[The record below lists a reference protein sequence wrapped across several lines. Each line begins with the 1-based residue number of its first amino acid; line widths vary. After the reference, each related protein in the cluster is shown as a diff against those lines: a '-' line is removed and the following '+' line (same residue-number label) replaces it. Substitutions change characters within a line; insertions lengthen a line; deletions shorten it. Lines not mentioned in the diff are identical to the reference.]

1 MLLARD
7 IQKGGMKFW
16 VRFAEKYGSPW
27 VIGKHPR
34 GTAQG
39 EIDLLLDSMEAMVED
54 AVAAIPDDSS
64 IEIKEA
70 AGKADSSDIYQNLI
84 TLARSEIS
92 IALLGRTRP
101 PRPTVTA
108 PPRRPDWR
116 SPMISVTLTLISWKA
131 R

>member
-54 AVAAIPDDSS
+54 AVAAILTIPPL
-64 IEIKEA
+64 K
-70 AGKADSSDIYQNLI
+70 L
-84 TLARSEIS
+84 R
-92 IALLGRTRP
+92 RP
-101 PRPTVTA
+101 QARPTAAIFIRT
-108 PPRRPDWR
+108 
-116 SPMISVTLTLISWKA
+116 
-131 R
+131 